1 MKTRNRK
8 TLNRV
13 TWAVLTAISSA
24 GFTSLSM
31 AEDTKAADD
40 ERIEE
45 ITVVGRSVSYAN
57 NAVDEDMFK
66 QQANLSSVLA
76 AVDNLPGVLINEGDT
91 FGADDWSTSIVIRGF
106 QVNLNEQQI
115 GMTVDGIA
123 NGNSNYGGGAKA
135 NRYIDTENVKS
146 VDVSQGTADIASRSH
161 EALGGT
167 LNFTTIDPSDQQG
180 LITSVTAGEFD
191 ASKYYVRYE
200 TGEIFKDTYAWI
212 SLSSQESSDF
222 MQQVAENTR
231 DHLAMKFVSNVNDVS
246 LTGYLSYDD
255 THEDNYQRIYGL
267 AQYEQ
272 NPHWDQLT
280 DEWTGV
286 PYQDQAYRRG
296 WSTLRENL
304 FAYLQAEFTIG
315 QVDVMTNVYYHDNEG
330 RGDWV
335 PPYIVDVTDD
345 GTQGHSELVAGNT
358 VYGGS
363 QLGQLFFVDR
373 DGNQLSPI
381 EGCQSAITFPYGGA
395 GAQYDPG
402 CYEQG
407 AIPVGSYRHT
417 HYNKKRV
424 GVNADAIWY
433 TKIGEFDNTV
443 RFGLWWEDYD
453 RDESRDWHKITN
465 SSISYEFNNVPYWV
479 QYDRTFPVDTLMY
492 YAEDELDVG
501 FARVRVGAKKFNV
514 DIAKTDNFDGSNNL
528 DVNSDSDTLFSAGIV
543 APLPIEGVEVFAG
556 YGENFAAI
564 KDAQLERDDT
574 DLRFIKPETADN
586 IDVGFRYSSP
596 GFNASVTYYAI
607 EFNDRIQFTSN
618 ETSDGIDFLEEA
630 AGGYKNVGGIESSG
644 IEISADVMLTD
655 ELSLFTS
662 ITLSESEYVATI
674 GGTGTQYDTLADA
687 QAAIADET
695 NPETS
700 LVAID
705 GNTVIGTPDT
715 MAVLSLDWARD
726 NYFAGLSTKYVDSRF
741 LDINN
746 SAEVDDYIVSDLY
759 IGGFIE
765 NVGAGIEEL
774 EVRLTVNNLFDEDYA
789 STIAPGA
796 FWIGAPRAAAVNARL
811 TF

>member
-1 MKTRNRK
+1 MKTHNK
-8 TLNRV
+8 LSL
-13 TWAVLTAISSA
+13 AVLAALSSMTTPTVA
-24 GFTSLSM
+24 W
-31 AEDTKAADD
+31 AEEAERADE

-57 NAVDEDMFK
+57 NATSDDMFK

-135 NRYIDTENVKS
+135 NRYIDTENVKG
-146 VDVSQGTADIASRSH
+146 VEVSQGTADIASRSH

-167 LNFTTIDPSDQQG
+167 LNFTTINPSAEQG
-180 LITSVTAGEFD
+180 LITSVTAGSFD

-222 MQQVAENTR
+222 MQQAAENTR
-231 DHLAMKFVSNVNDVS
+231 DHLAMKFISTVNDVS

-272 NPHWDQLT
+272 NPDWDQLT

-304 FAYLQAEFTIG
+304 FAYLQADFTIG
-315 QVDVMTNVYYHDNEG
+315 QVDFMTNVYYHDNEG
-330 RGDWV
+330 RGEWV
-335 PPYIVDVTDD
+335 PPYIVDITDD
-345 GTQGHSELVAGNT
+345 GAEGHSELIVGNT
-358 VYGGS
+358 VFGGEE
-363 QLGQLFFVDR
+363 LGQIYFVDR
-373 DGNQLSPI
+373 QGNQLSPI
-381 EGCQSAITFPYGGA
+381 EGCQSSLTFPYGGA
-395 GAQYDPG
+395 GAEYDPG
-402 CYEQG
+402 CHAQG

-417 HYNKKRV
+417 HYDKERF
-424 GVNADAIWY
+424 GINADAVWY
-433 TKIGEFDNTV
+433 TKIGDFDNTV
-443 RFGLWWEDYD
+443 RFGIWWEDYE
-453 RDESRDWHKITN
+453 RGESRDWHKITN
-465 SSISYEFNNVPYWV
+465 SSISVDYDNVPYWV

-492 YAEDELDVG
+492 YVEDELDLG
-501 FARVRVGAKKFNV
+501 FARIRAGAKKFNV
-514 DIAKTDNFDGSNNL
+514 DIEKTDNFDSANNL
-528 DVNSDSDTLFSAGIV
+528 AVNTDSDSLFSAGIV

-564 KDAQLERDDT
+564 KDAQLERNDT

-596 GFNASVTYYAI
+596 GINASVTYYNI

-618 ETSDGIDFLEEA
+618 ETSEGIDFLEAA

-644 IEISADVMLTD
+644 FEISADIMLT
-655 ELSLFTS
+655 EEFSLFTS
-662 ITLSESEYVATI
+662 ITLSESEYVATV
-674 GGTGTQYDTLADA
+674 GSSGTQYDTLDDA
-687 QAAIADET
+687 LAAIADPE
-695 NPETS
+695 NPEVS
-700 LVAID
+700 LVAIE

-715 MAVLSLDWARD
+715 MAVISLDWARD
-726 NYFAGLSTKYVDSRF
+726 NYFAGLSTKYVDSRY
-741 LDINN
+741 LDIDN
-746 SAEVDDYIVSDLY
+746 AAQVDDYIVSDFY

-765 NVGAGIEEL
+765 NIGSGAEEL

-796 FWIGAPRAAAVNARL
+796 FWIGAPRAVAVNARL